1 MKNAKWIM
9 IGIVLVVLLAGGA
22 YFGAQALARRG
33 NMGETAVSASNT
45 NDGLSGLVMDG
56 DESGVPESGVAS
68 RVEIEPAAGM
78 PGTEPEVFG
87 FILQREDDTFL
98 IGTGKPKISM
108 ELNDDGTPNIGI
120 KSTEGPTIEV
130 VITRDTQLL
139 EDASD
144 MTALATGGG
153 GTMQQEVKTIDSLDD
168 LVQDAQMMVWGTKRG
183 ERVVADVVLVIPPF
197 VAMERIE
204 Q

>member
-9 IGIVLVVLLAGGA
+9 IGFVLAILLAGGA
-22 YFGAQALARRG
+22 YFGTQALARG
-33 NMGETAVSASNT
+33 GDGEETAAISPNT
-45 NDGLSGLVMDG
+45 DDGLSGLVMAG
-56 DESGVPESGVAS
+56 DENGMPESGVAS
-68 RVEIEPAAGM
+68 RVEIEPAAGV
-78 PGTEPEVFG
+78 PETEPEVFG

-108 ELNDDGTPNIGI
+108 ELNDDGTPNIRI

-130 VITRDTQLL
+130 VVTRDTQLL

-144 MTALATGGG
+144 MTALAIGDGGS
-153 GTMQQEVKTIDSLDD
+153 MQQEVKSIDSLDD
-168 LVQDAQMMVWGTKRG
+168 LAKDGQMMVWGTKRG

-197 VAMERIE
+197 VASGKVD